1 MPKHIRKTD
10 GSGHLAGSIGDGK
23 DILVPTASKISKSK
37 RDEDSASKKNGYAPL
52 EYYLQS
58 WVQTSRGESMVGSFE
73 HPEWAAGMC
82 ESASASFGSYL
93 VEKGESAQVL
103 NLRHKV
109 LGAPHAVVLLGD
121 TVIDWTYRQ
130 FDENA
135 DIPFISNIKDLEEVF
150 TVLSS
155 SDPEEDE
162 EDDLFF

>member
-1 MPKHIRKTD
+1 MSKHIRKTD

-23 DILVPTASKISKSK
+23 DILVPTASKVSKSK
-37 RDEDSASKKNGYAPL
+37 TDEGSASKKKGYAPL

-58 WVQTSRGESMVGSFE
+58 WVQTPRGESMIGSFE
-73 HPEWAAGMC
+73 RPEWAAGMC

-93 VEKGESAQVL
+93 VEKGEPAQVL
-103 NLRHKV
+103 NLKHKTT
-109 LGAPHAVVLLGD
+109 GAPHAVVRIGE
-121 TVIDWTYRQ
+121 TIVDWTYRQ

-135 DIPFISNIKDLEEVF
+135 DIPCVSNIKDLEEVF